1 MLCVAGLKL
10 QKLDGSRSVTEA
22 YDWSWLRNRMPVV
35 DLSAYLSMPEDVARL
50 IEVRDGM
57 ILHCESPSPNHV
69 AICDN
74 FKSALRDAVAKR
86 SPEDPCLRASG
97 ELDMLVS
104 EVPFHFKR
112 PDGIVYRCV
121 EEPRG
126 KWKTKPTAADALL
139 VIEVVSPGT
148 VTADLVDKR
157 ALYARLGIPQYW
169 IVRMA
174 NDDGPVRSIETL
186 RLTADGT
193 YVTERVAARAQGDPL
208 AVKAADP
215 LDVSIGWDQLDLGLD

>member
-1 MLCVAGLKL
+1 MT
-10 QKLDGSRSVTEA
+10 GSD
-22 YDWSWLRNRMPVV
+22 DWSWLRNRLPVV
-35 DLSAYLSMPEDVARL
+35 DLSAYLSMPEDVSRL
-50 IEVRDGM
+50 IEVRDGL
-57 ILHCESPSPNHV
+57 ILHCESPAPSHQ
-69 AICDN
+69 AICGN
-74 FKSALRDAVAKR
+74 LTSALRGAVAGR
-86 SPEDPCLRASG
+86 PAGEPCLRASG

-121 EEPRG
+121 AEPRG
-126 KWKTKPTAADALL
+126 KWKTKPTAADTLL

-169 IVRMA
+169 IVRMT

-186 RLTADGT
+186 RLTADGS
-193 YVTERVAARAQGDPL
+193 YVTERVAVRARGEAVAVRASDPL
-208 AVKAADP
+208 E
-215 LDVSIGWDQLDLGLD
+215 VSIGWDQLDLGLD

>member
-1 MLCVAGLKL
+1 M
-10 QKLDGSRSVTEA
+10 DGSWGMSEA
-22 YDWSWLRNRMPVV
+22 YDWSWLRNRLPVV
-35 DLSAYLSMPEDVARL
+35 DLSTYVIMPEDVARL

-74 FKSALRDAVAKR
+74 IKSALRDAVTKR
-86 SPEDPCLRASG
+86 APGEPCLRASG

-157 ALYARLGIPQYW
+157 ALYARLGIQQYW
-169 IVRMA
+169 IIRMTS
-174 NDDGPVRSIETL
+174 DDGPARSIEML

-193 YVTERVAARAQGDPL
+193 YVTERAALRAHGDHL
-208 AVKAADP
+208 AVKSADP
-215 LDVSIGWDQLDLGLD
+215 LEVSITWDQLDIGLD

>member
-1 MLCVAGLKL
+1 MSEG
-10 QKLDGSRSVTEA
+10 
-22 YDWSWLRNRMPVV
+22 YDWSWLRNRVPVV
-35 DLSAYLSMPEDVARL
+35 DLRAYAEMPEDIAAL

-57 ILHCESPSPNHV
+57 ILHRESASPNHAAV
-69 AICDN
+69 CGN
-74 FKSALRDAVAKR
+74 LTSALRAAVAAR
-86 SPEDPCLRASG
+86 SPQEPCLRASG
-97 ELDMLVS
+97 GLDMLVS

-148 VTADLVDKR
+148 ITADLVDKR

-169 IVRMA
+169 IVRMTSD
-174 NDDGPVRSIETL
+174 NGPARSIEML

-193 YVTERVAARAQGDPL
+193 YVSERVGVRAHGDRL
-208 AVKAADP
+208 AVRIADP
-215 LDVSIGWDQLDLGLD
+215 LEVSVSWDQLDLGLDPS

>member
-1 MLCVAGLKL
+1 M
-10 QKLDGSRSVTEA
+10 TEA

-74 FKSALRDAVAKR
+74 FNSALRDAVAKR
-86 SPEDPCLRASG
+86 SAEEPCLRASG

-126 KWKTKPTAADALL
+126 KWKTKPTAADTLL

-157 ALYARLGIPQYW
+157 ALYARLSIPQYW
-169 IVRMA
+169 IVRMT

-193 YVTERVAARAQGDPL
+193 YVTERVAVRAHGEPL
-208 AVKAADP
+208 AVKAPDP
-215 LDVSIGWDQLDLGLD
+215 LEVSIGWDQLDLGLD